1 MSVDK
6 SIRLGNLTSGS
17 DAQGMY
23 SAVRAIVRTA
33 LDRGVP
39 IYAIP
44 KGTRAWWKVETT
56 SS

>member
-44 KGTRAWWKVETT
+44 KGTRAW
-56 SS
+56 